1 MANPFTFYKSPHTV
15 SEHQSNANY
24 WTYAKMDA
32 IDKMQEWE
40 SAHPRE
46 VVPCEIQA
54 DVRTSRWVEKEYIR
68 KAQQAREEQARQ
80 ARQAGS

>member
-1 MANPFTFYKSPHTV
+1 MWVKWGRTGQGRAGNERERLGQAMANPFTFYKSPHTV

-40 SAHPRE
+40 SAHP
-46 VVPCEIQA
+46 
-54 DVRTSRWVEKEYIR
+54 
-68 KAQQAREEQARQ
+68 
-80 ARQAGS
+80 